1 MNRATLVIFLLSFA
15 SHAAGKEP
23 RSAQE
28 YLKRGTSRYAA
39 ANYSGAIEDFSTAIR
54 LNSHIQLKV
63 STQDG
68 SLLHGRV
75 MVMDRFNAVAC
86 FKRGIARIRTG
97 DLVGAIQDFD
107 NTISANPNDSTT
119 LNSRGLAYLE
129 LQNTQR
135 AARDFERAI
144 QLDDHDFSAHNNLG
158 ILRYSSGD
166 FVAAVAEFDRAL
178 LIRPR
183 AASILLNRGSSLAV
197 LGRLEEAISD
207 FTSALQLDP
216 SLLPAYR
223 NRGLARMRQG
233 RRAEAALD
241 FARYRERGGN
251 ETDLSINP
259 VP

>member
-1 MNRATLVIFLLSFA
+1 MNRATLVILLLSFA
-15 SHAAGKEP
+15 SPAVGKEP

-28 YLKRGTSRYAA
+28 YFKRGTSRYAA
-39 ANYSGAIEDFSTAIR
+39 ADYSGAIEDFSTAIR
-54 LNSHIQLKV
+54 LNSHIQSKFSV
-63 STQDG
+63 REG
-68 SLLHGRV
+68 SYLRGRL

-86 FKRGIARIRTG
+86 FNRGIARIRTG
-97 DLVGAIQDFD
+97 DLIGAIQDLD
-107 NTISANPNDSTT
+107 NTISANPSDSAA

-135 AARDFERAI
+135 AARDFEKAI

-183 AASILLNRGSSLAV
+183 AASIFLNRGSSLAV

-207 FTSALQLDP
+207 FTSALQLNP

-223 NRGLARMRQG
+223 NRGLALMRQG
-233 RRAEAALD
+233 RSTAAASD
-241 FARYRERGGN
+241 FARYRDGGGTLWISD
-251 ETDLSINP
+251 EKP